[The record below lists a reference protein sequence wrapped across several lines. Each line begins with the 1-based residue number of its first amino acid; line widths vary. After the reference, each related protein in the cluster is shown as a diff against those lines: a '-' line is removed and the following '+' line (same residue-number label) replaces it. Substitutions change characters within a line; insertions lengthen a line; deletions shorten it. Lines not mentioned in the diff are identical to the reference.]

1 MLCIPYMGKV
11 PQKNKMSIHLVQV
24 YSVSNLALNLT
35 FCIPAICDKI
45 LNRM

>member
-1 MLCIPYMGKV
+1 MLCMPYMGKV
-11 PQKNKMSIHLVQV
+11 SEKNIMSIHLVQV
-24 YSVSNLALNLT
+24 YSIFNLALNLT